1 MATIDAE
8 FSGRMRGSSMTIW
21 LVGAT
26 VLLFIIWAKFAWL
39 DEIVRA
45 DGEVVSAS
53 KPQIIQNL
61 EGGILAEILV
71 SEGDIVQTGD
81 VLVRLRGT
89 GFQTSVADLEDQ
101 ILAAEIRR
109 LRLVAEMEGAFDFDV
124 PDEIAARSPNMV
136 ASERALLNARQ
147 SDYVSKLE
155 GARRVKAETAR
166 ELALMEDM
174 LKREIVALTET
185 TKARKANADADIRY
199 NEIVTGAELERAS
212 AFSETLQEL
221 AQLGQSLRMA
231 NDQLSRTVITSPM
244 RGIVNS
250 LGITTIGGVVRPGE
264 EIAQITPLGDEL
276 FVEAQVKVS
285 DVANVIPGQDATIK
299 FSAYDYTIYG
309 SLSGKVQF
317 ISADTFKDERRPD
330 IAPHYKVTV
339 AVDLENLDARQ
350 RQIAIRP
357 GLQASVELHTG
368 EKTVLHYLTKP
379 LYRSREALH
388 EPKVKSILPPRFV

>member
-61 EGGILAEILV
+61 EGGILAELLV

-124 PDEIAARSPNMV
+124 PDEIAAGSPNMV

-244 RGIVNS
+244 RGTVNS

-388 EPKVKSILPPRFV
+388 EP

>member
-8 FSGRMRGSSMTIW
+8 FSGRMRGPSMTIW

-26 VLLFIIWAKFAWL
+26 VLIFLTWAKFAWI

-45 DGEVVSAS
+45 NGELVSAS
-53 KPQIIQNL
+53 RPQIIQNL
-61 EGGILAEILV
+61 EGGILAELLV
-71 SEGDIVQTGD
+71 SEGDIVQPGD
-81 VLVRLRGT
+81 VLARLRGK

-109 LRLVAEMEGAFDFDV
+109 IRLEA
-124 PDEIAARSPNMV
+124 EIAGEYDFTVPFEIAERSPNIV

-147 SDYVSKLE
+147 SDYNSKVE
-155 GARRVKAETAR
+155 GARRVKAETGR

-174 LKREIVALTET
+174 LKREIVALVET
-185 TKARKANADADIRY
+185 TKARKAHADAEIRY
-199 NEIVTGAELERAS
+199 NEIVTGAELDRAS
-212 AFSETLQEL
+212 AYSDTLQEL
-221 AQLGQSLRMA
+221 AQLGQNLRMA
-231 NDQLSRTVITSPM
+231 NDQLQRTVITSPM

-276 FVEAQVKVS
+276 FVEAQVKVE
-285 DVANVIPGQDATIK
+285 DIANVIPGQLATVK

-309 SLSGKVQF
+309 SLDGVVQF
-317 ISADTFKDERRPD
+317 VSADTFKDENRPD
-330 IAPHYKVTV
+330 IPPHFRVTLS
-339 AVDLENLDARQ
+339 VDLANLDERQ
-350 RQIAIRP
+350 SKIAIRP

-368 EKTVLHYLTKP
+368 EKTVLQYLTKP

-388 EPKVKSILPPRFV
+388 EP

>member
-8 FSGRMRGSSMTIW
+8 FSGRMRGPSMTIW

-26 VLLFIIWAKFAWL
+26 VLIFLAWAKFAWI

-45 DGEVVSAS
+45 NGELVSAS
-53 KPQIIQNL
+53 RPQIIQNL
-61 EGGILAEILV
+61 EGGILAELLV
-71 SEGDIVQTGD
+71 SEGDIVQPGD
-81 VLVRLRGT
+81 VLARLRGT

-109 LRLVAEMEGAFDFDV
+109 LRLEAEIAGAFDFTV
-124 PDEIAARSPNMV
+124 PFEIAERSPNIV

-147 SDYVSKLE
+147 SDYSSKVE
-155 GARRVKAETAR
+155 GARRVKAETER
-166 ELALMEDM
+166 ELAMMEDM
-174 LKREIVALTET
+174 LKREIVALVET
-185 TKARKANADADIRY
+185 TKARKAHADAEIRY

-212 AFSETLQEL
+212 AYSDTLQEL
-221 AQLGQSLRMA
+221 AQLGQNLRMA
-231 NDQLSRTVITSPM
+231 NDQLQRTVITSPM

-264 EIAQITPLGDEL
+264 EIVQITPLGDEL
-276 FVEAQVKVS
+276 FVEAQVKVE
-285 DVANVIPGQDATIK
+285 DIANVIAGQKATIK

-309 SLSGKVQF
+309 SLDGHVQF

-330 IAPHYKVTV
+330 VPPHYKVTL
-339 AVDLENLDARQ
+339 AVDLANLDERQ
-350 RQIAIRP
+350 SKIAIRP

-368 EKTVLHYLTKP
+368 EKTVLQYLTKP

-388 EPKVKSILPPRFV
+388 EP

>member
-8 FSGRMRGSSMTIW
+8 FSGRMRGSSVTIW

-26 VLLFIIWAKFAWL
+26 VLIFLLWAKFASL

-45 DGEVVSAS
+45 NGELVSAS
-53 KPQIIQNL
+53 RPQIIQNL
-61 EGGILAEILV
+61 EGGILAELLV
-71 SEGDIVQTGD
+71 SEGDIVQPGD
-81 VLVRLRGT
+81 VLARLRGT

-101 ILAAEIRR
+101 ILSAEIRR
-109 LRLVAEMEGAFDFDV
+109 LRLEAEIGGAFDFSV
-124 PDEIAARSPNMV
+124 PVAIARRSPNIV

-147 SDYVSKLE
+147 SDYSSKVE
-155 GARRVKAETAR
+155 GARRVKTETAR

-174 LKREIVALTET
+174 LRREIVALVET

-199 NEIVTGAELERAS
+199 NEIVTGAELDRARAYS
-212 AFSETLQEL
+212 DTLQEL
-221 AQLGQSLRMA
+221 AQLGQNLRMA
-231 NDQLSRTVITSPM
+231 NDQLQRTVITSPM

-276 FVEAQVKVS
+276 FVEAQVKVA
-285 DVANVIPGQDATIK
+285 DIANVIPGQAATIK

-330 IAPHYKVTV
+330 IAPHYKVTL
-339 AVDLENLDARQ
+339 AVDLANLDERQ
-350 RQIAIRP
+350 SQIAIRP

-368 EKTVLHYLTKP
+368 EKTVLQYLTKP

-388 EPKVKSILPPRFV
+388 EP

>member
-61 EGGILAEILV
+61 EGGILAELLV

-388 EPKVKSILPPRFV
+388 EP

>member
-8 FSGRMRGSSMTIW
+8 FSGRMRGSSVTIW

-26 VLLFIIWAKFAWL
+26 VLIFLLWAKFASL

-45 DGEVVSAS
+45 NGELVSAS
-53 KPQIIQNL
+53 RPQIIQNL
-61 EGGILAEILV
+61 EGGILAELLV
-71 SEGDIVQTGD
+71 SEGDIVQPCD
-81 VLVRLRGT
+81 VLARLRGT

-101 ILAAEIRR
+101 ILSAEIRR
-109 LRLVAEMEGAFDFDV
+109 LRLEAEIGGAFDFSV
-124 PDEIAARSPNMV
+124 PDAIAQRSPNIV

-147 SDYVSKLE
+147 SDYSSKVE

-174 LKREIVALTET
+174 LKREIVALVET

-199 NEIVTGAELERAS
+199 NEIVTGADLERAS
-212 AFSETLQEL
+212 AYSDTLQDL
-221 AQLGQSLRMA
+221 ARLGQNLRMA
-231 NDQLSRTVITSPM
+231 NDQLQRTVITSPM

-276 FVEAQVKVS
+276 FVEAQVKVA
-285 DVANVIPGQDATIK
+285 DIANVIPGQTATIK

-330 IAPHYKVTV
+330 IPPHYKVTL
-339 AVDLENLDARQ
+339 AVDLANLDERQ
-350 RQIAIRP
+350 SQIAIRP

-368 EKTVLHYLTKP
+368 EKTVLQYLTKP

-388 EPKVKSILPPRFV
+388 EP

>member
-61 EGGILAEILV
+61 EGGILAELLV

-101 ILAAEIRR
+101 VLAAEIRR
-109 LRLVAEMEGAFDFDV
+109 LRLVAEMEGAFDFEV
-124 PDEIAARSPNMV
+124 PDEIASRSPNMV

-147 SDYVSKLE
+147 SDYASKLE

-166 ELALMEDM
+166 ELALMENM

-309 SLSGKVQF
+309 SLAGKVQF

-388 EPKVKSILPPRFV
+388 EP

>member
-21 LVGAT
+21 LVGTT
-26 VLLFIIWAKFAWL
+26 VMVFLLWAKFAWI

-45 DGEVVSAS
+45 NGEVVSAS
-53 KPQIIQNL
+53 RPQIIQNL
-61 EGGILAEILV
+61 EGGILAELLV

-81 VLVRLRGT
+81 VIVRLRGT

-101 ILAAEIRR
+101 VLAAEIRR
-109 LRLVAEMEGAFDFDV
+109 LRLEAELAGAFDFEV
-124 PDEIAARSPNMV
+124 PVEIAARSPSIV

-147 SDYVSKLE
+147 SDLASKVE
-155 GARRVKAETAR
+155 GARRLKVETAR
-166 ELALMEDM
+166 ELAVMEDM
-174 LKREIVALTET
+174 LAREIVALVET
-185 TKARKANADADIRY
+185 TKARKANADAETRY
-199 NEIVTGAELERAS
+199 NEIVTGAELTRAS
-212 AFSETLQEL
+212 EYSETLQVL
-221 AQLGQSLRMA
+221 AQLSQNLRMA
-231 NDQLSRTVITSPM
+231 NDQLQRTVITSPM

-276 FVEAQVKVS
+276 FVEAQVKVA
-285 DVANVIPGQDATIK
+285 DIANVIPGQDATIK

-309 SLSGKVQF
+309 SLEGKVQF
-317 ISADTFKDERRPD
+317 ISADTFKDERRAEV
-330 IAPHYKVTV
+330 APHYKVTV
-339 AVDLENLDARQ
+339 AVDLENLDERQ
-350 RQIAIRP
+350 SQISIRP

-368 EKTVLHYLTKP
+368 EKTVLQYLTKP

-388 EPKVKSILPPRFV
+388 EP

>member
-264 EIAQITPLGDEL
+264 EIAQITTLGDEL

-388 EPKVKSILPPRFV
+388 EP

>member
-61 EGGILAEILV
+61 EGGILAELLV

-89 GFQTSVADLEDQ
+89 GFQTSVADPEDQ

-231 NDQLSRTVITSPM
+231 ND
-244 RGIVNS
+244 
-250 LGITTIGGVVRPGE
+250 
-264 EIAQITPLGDEL
+264 
-276 FVEAQVKVS
+276 
-285 DVANVIPGQDATIK
+285 
-299 FSAYDYTIYG
+299 
-309 SLSGKVQF
+309 
-317 ISADTFKDERRPD
+317 
-330 IAPHYKVTV
+330 
-339 AVDLENLDARQ
+339 
-350 RQIAIRP
+350 
-357 GLQASVELHTG
+357 
-368 EKTVLHYLTKP
+368 
-379 LYRSREALH
+379 
-388 EPKVKSILPPRFV
+388 

>member
-26 VLLFIIWAKFAWL
+26 VLLFVIWAKFAWV
-39 DEIVRA
+39 DEIVRGN
-45 DGEVVSAS
+45 GEVVSAS
-53 KPQIIQNL
+53 RPQIIQNL
-61 EGGILAEILV
+61 EGGILAALLV

-81 VLVRLRGT
+81 VIARLRGT
-89 GFQTSVADLEDQ
+89 QFATSVADLEDQ
-101 ILAAEIRR
+101 VLAAEIRR
-109 LRLVAEMEGAFDFDV
+109 LRLDAEIQGAFEFDV
-124 PDEIAARSPNMV
+124 PQEIASRSPDIV
-136 ASERALLNARQ
+136 ASERALLRARQ
-147 SDYVSKLE
+147 SDYTSKVE
-155 GARRVKAETAR
+155 GARRVKTETAR
-166 ELALMEDM
+166 ELEAMEDM
-174 LKREIVALTET
+174 LKREIVSLIET
-185 TKARKANADADIRY
+185 TKARKANADAEIRY

-212 AFSETLQEL
+212 AYSETLQEL
-221 AQLGQSLRMA
+221 AQLGQNLRMST
-231 NDQLSRTVITSPM
+231 DQLSRTVIKSPM

-250 LGITTIGGVVRPGE
+250 LGITTIGGVIRPGE
-264 EIAQITPLGDEL
+264 QIAQITPLGDEL
-276 FVEAQVKVS
+276 FVEAQVKVA
-285 DVANVIPGQDATIK
+285 DIANVIPGQDATIK

-309 SLSGKVQF
+309 SLAGKVQF

-339 AVDLENLDARQ
+339 AVDLDNLDERQ
-350 RQIAIRP
+350 SQIAIRP

-388 EPKVKSILPPRFV
+388 EP